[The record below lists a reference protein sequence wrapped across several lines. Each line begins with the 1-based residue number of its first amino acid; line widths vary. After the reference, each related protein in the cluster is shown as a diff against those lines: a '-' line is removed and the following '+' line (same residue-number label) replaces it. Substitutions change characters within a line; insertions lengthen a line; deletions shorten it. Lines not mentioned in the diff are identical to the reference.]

1 VTSLRVSV
9 VRLLLTFHIVIV
21 LSVLYIVFS
30 CVCQLLISGHHDD
43 DDDESHGVNDSE
55 RLGCNV
61 PINTLYVIKE
71 TSLSSQSLVGL
82 LVLPT

>member
-61 PINTLYVIKE
+61 PINVIKE